1 MTLLLNRRHFLA
13 SSLAAGATLVCGTG
27 WTFAA
32 PFKTTLHKALIVD
45 KIEEETLRRY
55 KAAGIEGVE
64 CTAWNVG
71 RAEAEK
77 ARALADKCGMR
88 IHSVLRGWTNFNDPA
103 KLEEDVRSMELAL
116 ETAQGYGADAVLMVP
131 CKVSGIPMPE
141 AWEFDIEF
149 DPKTG
154 HVSRVVKGDNA
165 PYAQYIEAQNRATD
179 VSREALKRLIP
190 TAEKCKVV
198 IGVENVWS
206 NLWVKPAL
214 AAQFVQS
221 FESPWVRFY
230 LDIGNHVKYAKPEE
244 WIQTLGKLIV
254 KIHIK
259 DFQLNPDGH
268 GGKFVNIREGSVNW
282 PAVREALDKIGYN
295 GWMTVEGSDDL
306 SLEEKNKRLD
316 LIAEGK

>member
-1 MTLLLNRRHFLA
+1 
-13 SSLAAGATLVCGTG
+13 
-27 WTFAA
+27 
-32 PFKTTLHKALIVD
+32 
-45 KIEEETLRRY
+45 
-55 KAAGIEGVE
+55 
-64 CTAWNVG
+64 
-71 RAEAEK
+71 
-77 ARALADKCGMR
+77 
-88 IHSVLRGWTNFNDPA
+88 
-103 KLEEDVRSMELAL
+103 MELAL

-141 AWEFDIEF
+141 AWDFDIEF

-165 PYAQYIEAQNRATD
+165 PYARYIEAQNLATD

-190 TAEKCKVV
+190 AAEKNKVV
-198 IGVENVWS
+198 IGVENVWN

-259 DFQLNPDGH
+259 DFKLNPDGH
-268 GGKFVNIREGSVNW
+268 GGQFVNIREGSVNW
-282 PAVREALDKIGYN
+282 PAVREALDKVGYN
-295 GWMTVEGSDDL
+295 GWMTVEGSEKL
-306 SLEEKNKRLD
+306 SLEELNKCLD